1 MCNNSGN
8 WGSSCC
14 EKEKDLKVKHI
25 KAKDIKSCCVR
36 SKDMI
41 ADDFC
46 TQEAQVKFLEAE
58 KEVVNDLCAQ
68 TVSAKGLFS
77 EKANTNDLC
86 ARSANIQD
94 LCVDNLKVQGLQ
106 NCNKYRASIGF
117 AVDSLNYNLGS
128 PINFTTIFEDPNNNI
143 VFGPTRY
150 IAPIA
155 GYYMATLTLS
165 VKNLKG
171 GNTIAGVP
179 TSQMDILING
189 VKVKASFTPFLT
201 FLPAQ
206 EGFVSSLL
214 QLNAGDTVSWNYE
227 VLVVDPVT
235 GLTPY
240 VGTVD
245 FVGGPIGSGVVSSFQ
260 IINISSLCSDLP
272 EGCVQCPIV
281 EVPCLPVSTPCE
293 PMDHGCDESS
303 CDKPGSGMSSSREV
317 KAILTD
323 APITLS
329 NCRRADGA
337 CPKQPSSADRRM
349 RLRNS

>member
-1 MCNNSGN
+1 MCNSG
-8 WGSSCC
+8 WESSCC
-14 EKEKDLKVKHI
+14 QCEKDLKVRRLC
-25 KAKDIKSCCVR
+25 AKDIKSCCVR
-36 SKDMI
+36 SKDMV

-68 TVSAKGLFS
+68 SVSAKSLFS
-77 EKANTNDLC
+77 EKSNTNDLC
-86 ARSANIQD
+86 ARSANINS
-94 LCVDNLKVQGLQ
+94 LCVDNLKVSGLQ

-117 AVDSLNYNLGS
+117 SADFINYPLSS
-128 PINFTTIFEDPNNNI
+128 PINFSTIFEDPNNNI
-143 VFGPTRY
+143 AFGPTRY
-150 IAPIA
+150 VAPIS

-165 VKNLKG
+165 IKNLQGAK
-171 GNTIAGVP
+171 TIAGTP

-189 VKVKASFTPFLT
+189 IKVKASFTPFLT

-245 FVGGPIGSGVVSSFQ
+245 FVGGTIASGVVSSFQ
-260 IINISSLCSDLP
+260 IINISSLCNELP
-272 EGCVQCPIV
+272 TGCVQCPMV
-281 EVPCLPVSTPCE
+281 EVPCLPVVTPCE
-293 PMDHGCDESS
+293 PMDHGCEEGSCEKSGSS
-303 CDKPGSGMSSSREV
+303 MPSQAV
-317 KAILTD
+317 KAMLTES
-323 APITLS
+323 PIVVT
-329 NCRRADGA
+329 NCTKKDGG
-337 CPKQPSSADRRM
+337 CVTPPSSIERGT
-349 RLRNS
+349 RLRTS